1 MRSSFRLKPICF
13 YLMGVMLYHHS
24 YAEDAGRAGSEA
36 QIQVLED
43 VHVKAKRVPKDKKV
57 FTDARAPY
65 RPVRIYSNPA
75 KTSTTSYAAYPVR
88 LHSKIKARALCL

>member
-43 VHVKAKRVPKDKKV
+43 VHVKAKRVPKDKKCLPMRV
-57 FTDARAPY
+57 PY

>member
-13 YLMGVMLYHHS
+13 YLMSVMLYHHS
-24 YAEDAGRAGSEA
+24 YAEDAGRTGSEA

-57 FTDARAPY
+57 LHVPY

-75 KTSTTSYAAYPVR
+75 KTSMLSSAAYPVR